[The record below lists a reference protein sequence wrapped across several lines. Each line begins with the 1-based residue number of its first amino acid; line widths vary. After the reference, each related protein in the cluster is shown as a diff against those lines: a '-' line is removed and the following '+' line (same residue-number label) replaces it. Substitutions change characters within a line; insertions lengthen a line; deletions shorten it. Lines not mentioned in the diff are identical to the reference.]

1 MSEKIVIRDGSKT
14 KAKIL
19 SEAKALFSLNGYKAT
34 TVRTIAAAVGIKQ
47 SALYNHFK
55 NKEDIF
61 KQIIENLFANMRLDE
76 SKVNEL
82 ALGGKTFL
90 KRFITEYKL
99 STFDKQSEAL
109 FRILMIEL
117 FQNASI
123 REKFLNDYHEKNIK
137 YLSAGFFT
145 MMHNG
150 LIRSGDPI
158 LLANEF
164 LSPLFYLRLQ
174 VTLLRLDSI
183 STTSISTN
191 FEKHVEFFW
200 ESVSLSN

>member
-1 MSEKIVIRDGSKT
+1 MSEVVIQRDGAKT
-14 KAKIL
+14 KKKIL

-61 KQIIENLFANMRLDE
+61 KQIIENLFINSRLDE
-76 SKVNEL
+76 TDINQQ
-82 ALGGKTFL
+82 ALSGKTFL

-117 FQNASI
+117 FQNSSI
-123 REKFLNDYHEKNIK
+123 REKFLKEYHEKNIK
-137 YLSAGFFT
+137 YLSAAFFS

-164 LSPLFYLRLQ
+164 LSPLFYIRVQ
-174 VTLLRLDSI
+174 VTLLRLDSL
-183 STTSISTN
+183 STTSLSSN

-200 ESVSLSN
+200 ESVSLQ